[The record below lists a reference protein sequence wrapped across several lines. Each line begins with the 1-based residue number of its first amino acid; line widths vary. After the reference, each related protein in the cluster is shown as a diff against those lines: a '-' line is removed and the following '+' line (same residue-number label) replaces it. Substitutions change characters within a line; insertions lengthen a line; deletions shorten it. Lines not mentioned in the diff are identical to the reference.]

1 MCRQRQW
8 VGRTMVVALALAV
21 VPALNVPNAS
31 ADPIEDQRAEVERI
45 TDHLEEL
52 EEKSDHLAEQYVQAI
67 DKKKQL
73 DAEVAAAEER
83 VAAKEAEVAVLRGEL
98 GEMAVRSFIGAGS
111 NGLGP
116 MFTASSEFTA
126 DLQRD
131 QLSRVALSAGTATTD
146 ELDQAVADLEAERAA
161 LEDKRDAAAELATE
175 IAAAK
180 EATEEQQAEYQEAR
194 ADAEAEL
201 GQLIEEERERRA
213 RESFLQMQREARE
226 AAAREA
232 AAPAPPAGDDG
243 GSDDG
248 GSDDGDNGGGGDG
261 GGGGGGGGRAPVAP
275 PRPEAPSIPP
285 SSSRAGTAVNAAMSQ
300 VGVAYRFAAA
310 EPGVAFDC
318 SGLTSWAWGQAGVSL
333 PHQSAGQAAVVPH
346 VPAASVQPG
355 DLIFKYSPIS
365 HVGIYIGGGQYVH
378 ASSPGV
384 GVTVSSVN
392 WGSVTAVGR
401 PG

>member
-1 MCRQRQW
+1 MCRHRQW
-8 VGRTMVVALALAV
+8 VGRTMVVALAVAV

-83 VAAKEAEVAVLRGEL
+83 VEAKEAEVAVLRGEL

-180 EATEEQQAEYQEAR
+180 EATEEQHAEYQEAR

-243 GSDDG
+243 GSDN
-248 GSDDGDNGGGGDG
+248 GDNGGGGGDGG

-285 SSSRAGTAVNAAMSQ
+285 SSSRAGTAVNAALSQ

-346 VPAASVQPG
+346 VPAASAQPG

-384 GVTVSSVN
+384 GVTVSSVD
-392 WGSVTAVGR
+392 WSSVTAVGR